1 MIARLSWLWVL
12 IILLLAGI
20 YILFIYKPVQ
30 EKTEKVSISSQL
42 ASSSF
47 GRKLTFR
54 ESFEKSIGKHIS
66 PDAIADLSADGGM
79 GIVKLKQ
86 SEDIF
91 GSKDQVYK
99 VFFIE
104 VANIFREVE
113 QLKRIKMDIPFE
125 GKAYTLNVRRE
136 IVEGHFDGLKTLN
149 DSEWEDTMEKFDN
162 FAARKLFV
170 DRYVQVR

>member
-1 MIARLSWLWVL
+1 M
-12 IILLLAGI
+12 
-20 YILFIYKPVQ
+20 YKPVQ
-30 EKTEKVSISSQL
+30 KKSETVSISSQL
-42 ASSSF
+42 ASSSSVP
-47 GRKLTFR
+47 KLTFK

-66 PDAIADLSADGGM
+66 AYAIADLKVDGDA

-86 SEDIF
+86 SKEVFD
-91 GSKDQVYK
+91 SKDQVYK

-104 VANIFREVE
+104 VANVFREVE
-113 QLKRIKMDIPFE
+113 QLKRMKIDIPFE
-125 GKAYTLNVRRE
+125 GKVYTLNVRRE

-149 DSEWEDTMEKFDN
+149 DSEWEDKLEKFDN